1 MKILVT
7 GAGGLLGGRII
18 SFLSQKGH
26 NIVAV
31 SRSYAGCE
39 AWDASVK
46 VVNIDISKTSDLC
59 YYLDGVSLVIH
70 TAGINAAHSIADPV
84 NALHFNGV
92 VTAKLLNESIK
103 CDVDRFI
110 YISTVQVYSN
120 ELKGIINENSCTRNL
135 HPYATSHKAGE
146 DVTLFA
152 NAKNKIQGTVIRLSN
167 SFGYPVNKNADCW
180 HLLINDLC
188 KQAVSKGSLDL
199 NSSGNQFRNFITI
212 NEICKS
218 IDFLINERE
227 NSREYPVINLAS
239 KNTITVISMAKLVQE
254 RAQIFLKKKIPL
266 FTKDDELNL
275 VYSAF
280 SLQTLSLNQLSYSVS
295 DNLADEI
302 DKLLEYCNEMFNK

>member
-18 SFLSQKGH
+18 NFLSQIGH

-39 AWDASVK
+39 AWGTSVK

-70 TAGINAAHSIADPV
+70 TAGVNAAHSIADPA

-110 YISTVQVYSN
+110 YISTSQVYSN
-120 ELKGIINENSCTRNL
+120 ELKGIINENSCTTNL

-167 SFGYPVNKNADCW
+167 SFGYPLNKNADCW

-188 KQAVSKGSLDL
+188 KQAVLKGSLDL

-212 NEICKS
+212 NEVCKS
-218 IDFLINERE
+218 IDFLINEWE

-239 KNTITVISMAKLVQE
+239 KNAITVISMAKLVQE

-275 VYSAF
+275 GYSAF
-280 SLQTLSLNQLSYSVS
+280 SLQTLSLDQLSYSVS
-295 DNLADEI
+295 DNFVDEI